1 MRRSLCC
8 TVPHHVAD
16 TAEPGL
22 ADLAARPRGVLARA
36 ILETAGKFMMSP
48 THSFFF
54 FRGSLAATRYL
65 QYWNFFSGPV
75 LLPISR
81 LEIGV

>member
-1 MRRSLCC
+1 MIDGLLWPRPCIGRRRSLCC
-8 TVPHHVAD
+8 TLPHHVAD

-22 ADLAARPRGVLARA
+22 ADLDARPRGRGILARA

-54 FRGSLAATRYL
+54 L
-65 QYWNFFSGPV
+65 
-75 LLPISR
+75 
-81 LEIGV
+81 